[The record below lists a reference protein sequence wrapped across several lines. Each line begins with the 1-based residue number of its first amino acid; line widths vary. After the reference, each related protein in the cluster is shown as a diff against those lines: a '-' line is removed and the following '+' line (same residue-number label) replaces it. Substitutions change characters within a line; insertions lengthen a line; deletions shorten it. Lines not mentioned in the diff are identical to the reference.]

1 MIQKY
6 LSYSSLVL
14 GFGSVLYSFY
24 ILVAYTTGYDT
35 SFTDKQFLTAFFMG
49 VAICFFG
56 FYIDVKQEDPKNS
69 EYLQRNKRYR
79 LRVTMSGFILSVLMT
94 IMVMSL
100 TSCATQG
107 YGCKGKE
114 SWNKMVKRINNGS
127 RP

>member
-6 LSYSSLVL
+6 LSYSSLAL

-24 ILVAYTTGYDT
+24 ILVAFTSGYDT
-35 SFTDKQFLTAFFMG
+35 SFTDRDFLTAFFMG
-49 VAICFFG
+49 VAISFFG

-69 EYLQRNKRYR
+69 EYMVRNKRYR
-79 LRVTMSGFILSVLMT
+79 LRVTMSGFIVSAVMTVLVLTM
-94 IMVMSL
+94 
-100 TSCATQG
+100 TSCGTQG

-114 SWNKMVKRINNGS
+114 SWNKMVRRINNGT